1 MRKRDPEKKK
11 KRGKKKFILSGG
23 PVIRVTITTIIM
35 ACIIVAFYYQ
45 LSHRLSSGEER
56 GVEVNELEICLT
68 QDFISNYPESPKKVV
83 EWYNRIITL
92 FYKEKLKNGEIE
104 DLCDQLIL
112 LMDKEL
118 SAKNPR
124 DTYIASVKQDIEMYK
139 QRNKKIVSTDVA
151 GNDQIKY
158 VTAKNGDDL
167 AYVTS
172 YYFTQE
178 ASSYVSSYQTYCL
191 KKDGAGK
198 YKILS
203 FALTDENGIPL
214 GE

>member
-1 MRKRDPEKKK
+1 MKLKGSRKKK
-11 KRGKKKFILSGG
+11 KKSFFLSGG
-23 PVIRVTITTIIM
+23 PVIRVTITGIIM

-45 LSHRLSSGEER
+45 LSHRLSSNEER
-56 GVEVNELEICLT
+56 GVKVDELEICLT

-92 FYKEKLKNGEIE
+92 FYSENLKNHEIE

-124 DTYIASVKQDIEMYK
+124 DTYVATVKQDIEMYK
-139 QRNKKIVSTDVA
+139 QRNKKIVSTEVA
-151 GNDQIKY
+151 ANDQIKY

-167 AYVTS
+167 AYVIS

-191 KKDGAGK
+191 KRDGAGK

-203 FALTDENGIPL
+203 FALTDDKGVPL
-214 GE
+214 GGGE